1 MENIEMK
8 DRNLNVSL
16 LKILPK
22 NKIHD
27 MFSFVFCVIL
37 LIFFG
42 FLSFR
47 CLGEGY
53 SCGKRCSCQYTI

>member
-27 MFSFVFCVIL
+27 MFSFLFCVIL
-37 LIFFG
+37 LIFLRFS
-42 FLSFR
+42 FISLSWR
-47 CLGEGY
+47 GVLL
-53 SCGKRCSCQYTI
+53 R